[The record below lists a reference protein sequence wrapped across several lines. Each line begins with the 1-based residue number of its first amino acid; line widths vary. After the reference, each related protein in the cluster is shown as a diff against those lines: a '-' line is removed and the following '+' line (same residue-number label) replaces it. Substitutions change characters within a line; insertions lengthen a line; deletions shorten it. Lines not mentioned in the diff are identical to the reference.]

1 VSKNA
6 DVPRKPLALVAQSP
20 ELSQLDLAQGRPAP
34 KEKRHTL
41 IATTSRVSKLVLVEQ
56 RKVSWK
62 VLDQLAQDVS
72 PTPCAGAV
80 WHLGRTLT
88 E

>member
-1 VSKNA
+1 MSKNA
-6 DVPRKPLALVAQSP
+6 DVPRKPLALVVQSP
-20 ELSQLDLAQGRPAP
+20 ELSQLDLAEGRPAP
-34 KEKRHTL
+34 EEKRHTL

-62 VLDQLAQDVS
+62 VLDQLGQDVS
-72 PTPCAGAV
+72 PTPCAGAE
-80 WHLGRTLT
+80 WHSGRTLT